1 MQNETEIVQGKVT
14 VVIGVPGSWPDRATL
29 GRDIITKTD
38 ARLLV
43 SGNVLI
49 HAATGHAFEIDI
61 YPHDPNLAPAF
72 KVAGSHWITQD
83 DLKQIE
89 AHTQT
94 VYLLGPGGNL
104 DNAREMMQVANGLLD
119 AGGIAV
125 KVESTGKASSRTD
138 WAQMTAGSNPL
149 LVYDAYVVFAY
160 GDNTAYSC
168 GMHVLGYQDAI
179 IASDLP
185 PDEAVALLDIFLKYL
200 LVEQPALSEGHT
212 FSVAPDAPDY
222 RLELETCSI
231 AEPDDLFYNP
241 FGVWRLIPE

>member
-1 MQNETEIVQGKVT
+1 MQTETEIVHGKVT
-14 VVIGVPGSWPDRATL
+14 VVIGVPGNWPDRAAL
-29 GRDIITKTD
+29 GRDIVTKTD

-61 YPHDPNLAPAF
+61 YPHDPNLARAF

-83 DLKQIE
+83 DLTRIQ

-104 DNAREMMQVANGLLD
+104 ENAREMMQVASGLLD

-138 WAQMTAGSNPL
+138 WAQMTAGTNPL
-149 LVYDAYVVFAY
+149 LAYDAYVVFGY
-160 GDNTAYSC
+160 GGNTTYSC

-179 IASDLP
+179 ITGDLP
-185 PDEAVALLDIFLKYL
+185 PNEAVALVDTFLKYL
-200 LVEQPALSEGHT
+200 LVEQPALAEGHS
-212 FSVAPDAPDY
+212 FSLAPDAPHY
-222 RLELETCSI
+222 QLKLEPCSI
-231 AEPDDLFYNP
+231 VAPDDLFYNP